1 MKCHHGGILMEE
13 QIISLVN
20 NVQKLAPSTNSS
32 ELQTLVSQMS
42 QRSGIS
48 VEKLLNFLY
57 EELQSG
63 IPFRYTSVGKS
74 RSWTML

>member
-1 MKCHHGGILMEE
+1 MEE

>member
-1 MKCHHGGILMEE
+1 MEE

-20 NVQKLAPSTNSS
+20 NVQKLAPSNSS